1 MKNPPQE
8 IISQLNALREQIAYH
23 NERYYVYDAP
33 DLPDAEY
40 DKLFA
45 QLQSLEQQYP
55 QLITPSSPTQ
65 RVGGAPLTSFSS
77 VQHRVPMLSLANAF
91 SPQEVEAFD
100 RGICKKLATEQ
111 VSYAA
116 EPKLDGLAVSL
127 LYQKGELQQ
136 AATRGDGVM
145 GEDVTLNVR
154 TIKSIPLALR
164 GTGYPQTLEVR
175 GEVFMPKAGFV
186 ALNQQQLA
194 RGEKPFANPRNAAA
208 GSLRQ
213 LDASVAASRPLAFYC
228 YGVGYVEEGA
238 LATSHTEILNQLQR
252 WGLPVSP
259 EVTVVE
265 GVDGCLAY
273 HQDILQ
279 RRDQLRYEID
289 GVVYKVNELALQKA
303 LGFVARAPRWAI
315 AHKFPAQEE
324 MTELL
329 AIDVQVG
336 RTGALTPVARLAPV
350 QVGGVVVTNATL
362 HNEEE
367 VQRKD
372 LRVGDKVIVRRA
384 GDVIPEVVAPVM
396 SYRKD
401 ELPRYVMKKSCPV
414 CHSEAV
420 KEHGMAVWRCSGGL
434 FCDAQRKESIKHF
447 VARRAMDIE
456 GLGSKLVEQ
465 LVDEQLIKDASDL
478 YKLTEDQLVSLERM
492 GEKSAKNTLKGIEKS
507 KSTQFSKFL
516 FALGIPSVGE
526 ESAKIL
532 ADYFKTLPAL
542 MAAKLSDYIVK
553 KGVKGVGPKSAQKI
567 ADFLNDEKN
576 REVYDLENPATWRQI
591 KISGVSQST
600 LAAVAERFQKRGL
613 PDKVNPSDLENKNR
627 VMIPGVGELTAK
639 SIIAF
644 FNQPHNREVI
654 DKLLAAG
661 IHWPAI
667 EDKTA
672 EARPLDGQVVVLT
685 GTLSQM
691 SRDEAKRRLQALGA
705 KVTSSVSKKTSFVV
719 AGSDP
724 GSKVEKAL
732 SLGVEVKD
740 EQMLMALLP

>member
-8 IISQLNALREQIAYH
+8 AISQLNKLREQIAYH

-33 DLPDAEY
+33 ELPDAEY

-45 QLQSLEQQYP
+45 QLQALELRYP

-65 RVGGAPLTSFSS
+65 RVGGAPLSAFSS
-77 VQHRVPMLSLANAF
+77 VKHRVPMLSLANAF
-91 SPQEVEAFD
+91 SPQEVAAFD
-100 RGICKKLATEQ
+100 RGVCKKLAIEQ

-116 EPKLDGLAVSL
+116 EPKLDGLAISL
-127 LYQKGELQQ
+127 FYQQGELQQ
-136 AATRGDGVM
+136 AATRGDGVT

-164 GTGYPQTLEVR
+164 GEGYPHTLEVR
-175 GEVFMPKAGFV
+175 GEVFMPKKGFLK
-186 ALNQQQLA
+186 LNQQQQQ

-213 LDASVAASRPLAFYC
+213 LDAAVAASRPLAFYC
-228 YGVGYVEEGA
+228 YGVGYVEGA
-238 LATSHTEILNQLQR
+238 LTTSHIGNLKQLQH
-252 WGLPVSP
+252 WGLPISP

-273 HQDILQ
+273 HRDILQ
-279 RRDQLRYEID
+279 RRDPLPYEID
-289 GVVYKVNELALQKA
+289 GVVYKVNDLAQQA
-303 LGFVARAPRWAI
+303 QLGSVARAPRWAI

-329 AIDVQVG
+329 AIDIQVG

-367 VQRKD
+367 IQRKD
-372 LRVGDKVIVRRA
+372 LRVGDQVIVRRA
-384 GDVIPEVVAPVM
+384 GDVIPEVVAPII
-396 SYRKD
+396 SYRKG
-401 ELPRYVMKKSCPV
+401 ELPRYVMKKTCPV

-447 VARRAMDIE
+447 VSRRAMDID

-465 LVDEQLIKDASDL
+465 LMDEQLIKDASDL
-478 YKLTEDQLVSLERM
+478 YKLTEDQLVALDRM

-507 KSTQFSKFL
+507 KSTQFAKFL

-526 ESAKIL
+526 ETAKIL
-532 ADYFKTLPAL
+532 ADYFKSLPAL
-542 MAAKLSDYIVK
+542 MAAKLSDYLVK
-553 KGVKGVGPKSAQKI
+553 KGVKGIGPKSAHKI
-567 ADFLNDEKN
+567 ADFLNDDKN
-576 REVYDLENPATWRQI
+576 RERYDLENPAAWQ
-591 KISGVSQST
+591 KIELRGVAQST
-600 LAAVAERFQKRGL
+600 LMAVAKIFQKRGL
-613 PDKVNPSDLENKNR
+613 PERVNPSDLENKNS

-654 DKLLAAG
+654 DKLLVAG

-667 EDKTA
+667 EEKA
-672 EARPLDGQVVVLT
+672 VEAGPLDGQIVVIT
-685 GTLSQM
+685 GTLSHM

-705 KVTSSVSKKTSFVV
+705 KVSSSVSKKTSFVV

-724 GSKVEKAL
+724 GSKVEKATR
-732 SLGVEVKD
+732 LGVEVKD
-740 EQMLMALLP
+740 EQMFMALLA